1 MTRHLMAPDRA
12 RFSVA
17 NLRIFAITSFTR
29 DLRPEPDG
37 FSPQP
42 ARARLDQRF
51 LDLLLRSRSSKQPNA
66 MYVIAESVTVCWL
79 RSLFLQ

>member
-29 DLRPEPDG
+29 DLRHEPDG

-51 LDLLLRSRSSKQPNA
+51 FEGIDLRAALADWSDR
-66 MYVIAESVTVCWL
+66 
-79 RSLFLQ
+79 LQLMGPVA